1 MIIKKYVFQDG
12 VILYLIFDDKNIH
25 ISRQVSWKPIDDLY
39 VYDLIYIYFYPNS
52 SANEHSLASIW
63 DARHK
68 AMSRDSILDYLN
80 NKFYYIKVEED
91 SDEFKEIMNLYNT
104 LI

>member
-1 MIIKKYVFQDG
+1 MIIRKYVFQDG

-25 ISRQVSWKPIDDLY
+25 INRWVLWKPIDDLY

-52 SANEHSLASIW
+52 SANEQSLASIW
-63 DARHK
+63 DARRK
-68 AMSRDSILDYLN
+68 VMSRDSILDHLN
-80 NKFYYIKVEED
+80 YSYYIELEED
-91 SDEFKEIMNLYNT
+91 SDEFKKIVNLYNT